1 MIKLKD
7 LLKLDEI
14 KYTGSI
20 KPKHQRRIERELKHI
35 HEVQVKHMPPPENS
49 SHETRKELNWLK
61 NYNNGEVNE
70 EVVKKGDNIK
80 KVYREYCEE
89 NKLKYPKEY
98 ISELIKD
105 SGKIIYHLKYKF
117 NRQRPKQVAEFLDI
131 DLPTTTLESMHTPS
145 YPSGHS
151 TQGIFIGKVLSKMYP
166 SHEKKLVELGK
177 MISHSRLMAR
187 AHYPSDS
194 KFGEYLG
201 NILFNNL
208 K

>member
-1 MIKLKD
+1 MTD
-7 LLKLDEI
+7 AW
-14 KYTGSI
+14 S
-20 KPKHQRRIERELKHI
+20 
-35 HEVQVKHMPPPENS
+35 EV
-49 SHETRKELNWLK
+49 TRSELNWLK
-61 NYNNGEVNE
+61 NYNDGEVDE
-70 EVVKKGDNIK
+70 SVVKRGDDIK
-80 KVYREYCEE
+80 KVYEEYCKD

-98 ISELIKD
+98 IKELIKD
-105 SGKIIYHLKYKF
+105 SGKLIYKLKYKF
-117 NRQRPKQVAEFLDI
+117 NRPRPKQVAEFLDI

-151 TQGIFIGKVLSKMYP
+151 TQGIFIGKVLSKMHP
-166 SHEKKLVELGK
+166 THEKKLMEIGK

>member
-14 KYTGSI
+14 KYAGSI
-20 KPKHQRRIERELKHI
+20 KPKHQKRMERELKHI

-49 SHETRKELNWLK
+49 SHETREELNWLK

-70 EVVKKGDNIK
+70 EVVKRGDNIK
-80 KVYREYCEE
+80 KVYIEYCEE

-117 NRQRPKQVAEFLDI
+117 NRPRPKQVAEFLDI
-131 DLPTTTLESMHTPS
+131 DLPATTLESMHTPS

-166 SHEKKLVELGK
+166 SHEKKLMELGK